1 MTLMNNVC
9 YFIIII
15 FFTSFDFKAQTIKGT
30 VFHENG
36 PVPFASVIIRK
47 SDNLSS
53 IYRFT
58 KTNNEGFYQI
68 DLKEPLDSIW
78 VEVNALAFESQIKH
92 LGSIQ
97 KNKQA
102 IILNFKLE
110 NKPTELEEVVI
121 KKEAPIRIK
130 NDTTTYNPESFK
142 DGTERVVEDLLKKLP
157 GIKVEENGEI
167 KFKGKSIK
175 KFLLDGDDL
184 FSSQYTTG
192 SKNLSVEMVEK
203 VQAIE
208 NFNEN
213 ALLKG
218 LVNAED
224 VAINIQLK
232 KGKTDFSG
240 NTFLSYGIQ
249 DRYNASLTGLLVNK
263 KTKGF
268 LTMAYNNIG
277 NNYSPYDFSSEI
289 TSLSQKSEKE
299 EQTKTLI
306 GQGGFY
312 SQLENK
318 YHRINSNFNSE
329 FNLLYK
335 FSSKITA
342 KTNLGIYDD
351 RLTRTNKSYTEYS
364 INDEQFV
371 INEIED
377 IIKKPR
383 LYNANVQLSNKLN
396 DGFIWEY
403 IGKANYQEIDFDSNS
418 LNNEVAQ
425 KNEVKTTN
433 FFTKQDFNFT
443 DRIDENSAV
452 TGIMLYSNNRAPQD
466 FLLTPGLNIEEGN
479 TNDVISN
486 NQYSRF
492 DKRTFKI
499 QGEYYRNF
507 NDVKLKLTAG
517 YLSVNTTLNSN
528 LKANYSDGRVYSDGL
543 YQNKMRYKYQLP
555 NAALSLSY
563 IKKQKYGFAI
573 LFNNQ
578 YYDIALNDEI
588 RNLNREEEKFV
599 FSPIMKF
606 LYVLN
611 TKSNL
616 VAAYSYNEVVPSE
629 ENLFEGFV
637 LTGFRSFR
645 NNSPNISFLNTH
657 TYNLI
662 YNFNNPFKITR
673 FSLSVNHNIRSNNYF
688 SRTNINLDNT
698 FTNSFLLEA
707 GNRDYS
713 LNLDFERYI
722 HFIRTTLQINGN
734 YALSF
739 DKNIINDSN
748 LRDVESRLLF
758 INCVLRTS
766 FKSKFYFENNFS
778 YSTIDFLL
786 DNVSQNRFSNFNDTF
801 KMTYKIRPDFK
812 ANFATNFVSPDL
824 SKNNNYLFLD
834 SELRYTPQNKRFQY
848 ALIMRNLTNNKK
860 FETVSISDYS
870 KTIASHNLLE
880 RYILGSASFRF

>member
-1 MTLMNNVC
+1 MNNFYC
-9 YFIIII
+9 FIII
-15 FFTSFDFKAQTIKGT
+15 FCTSFNLKAQTIKGT
-30 VFHENG
+30 VFHENE

-47 SDNLSS
+47 SDNFSS

-68 DLKEPLDSIW
+68 DLKEPQDSIW
-78 VEVNALAFESQIKH
+78 IEVNSLAFESQIKQ
-92 LGSIQ
+92 LSSIQ

-102 IILNFKLE
+102 IILNFNLE

-121 KKEAPIRIK
+121 KKEVPIRIK

-142 DGTERVVEDLLKKLP
+142 DGTERVVEDLLRKLP

-184 FSSQYTTG
+184 FSSQYTAG

-208 NFNEN
+208 NFHEN
-213 ALLKG
+213 PMLKG

-232 KGKTDFSG
+232 KGKTDLSG
-240 NTFLSYGIQ
+240 DASLSYGIQ
-249 DRYNASLTGLLVNK
+249 DRYNASVTGLLINK
-263 KTKGF
+263 KAKGF
-268 LTMAYNNIG
+268 LTTAYNTIG

-289 TSLSQKSEKE
+289 ISLSQTNEKE
-299 EQTKTLI
+299 EQAKTLI
-306 GQGGFY
+306 NQGGFY

-329 FNLLYK
+329 LNLLYK

-351 RLTRTNKSYTEYS
+351 RLIRTNKSYTEYS

-383 LYNANVQLSNKLN
+383 LYNANIQLSNKVN
-396 DGFIWEY
+396 DRFIWEY

-418 LNNEVAQ
+418 LNNEVVQ
-425 KNEVKTTN
+425 KNKVKTTK

-443 DRIDENSAV
+443 NRIDENSAV
-452 TGIMLYSNNRAPQD
+452 TGIVFYSNNRAPQE
-466 FLLTPGLNIEEGN
+466 FTLTPGLKSEEN
-479 TNDVISN
+479 TTNEVICN

-492 DKRTFKI
+492 DKETFKTK
-499 QGEYYRNF
+499 GEYYRSF
-507 NDVKLKLTAG
+507 NKAKLKLITG
-517 YLSVNTTLNSN
+517 YLSINNTLNSN
-528 LKANYSDGRVYSDGL
+528 LKANYSDGTVYSDRL
-543 YQNKMRYKYQLP
+543 YQNSMNYKYQLP
-555 NAALSLSY
+555 NVALSLSY
-563 IKKQKYGFAI
+563 IKKQKYAFGI
-573 LFNNQ
+573 LLNNQ
-578 YYDIALNDEI
+578 YYNIALNDEI

-606 LYVLN
+606 QYVLN

-616 VAAYSYNEVVPSE
+616 VATYSYNEIVPSE

-637 LTGFRSFR
+637 LTGFRSSR
-645 NNSPNISFLNTH
+645 NNSPNISFLDTH
-657 TYNLI
+657 TYNLNYI
-662 YNFNNPFKITR
+662 YNDVFKITR
-673 FSLSVNHNIRSNNYF
+673 FSLSFNHNNRNNNYF
-688 SRTNINLDNT
+688 SRNTINIDNT
-698 FTNSFLLEA
+698 FTNLFLLKA

-713 LNLDFERYI
+713 LNLDFERYM
-722 HFIRTTLQINGN
+722 HFIRTTLQINSS
-734 YALSF
+734 YALSY
-739 DKNIINDSN
+739 DKNIVNNSN
-748 LRDVESRLLF
+748 LRDIETRLLF

-766 FKSKFYFENNFS
+766 FKSKFYIENDFS
-778 YSTIDFLL
+778 YSSNDFLM
-786 DNVSQNRFSNFNDTF
+786 DNVSQNRFSSFNDTF
-801 KMTYKIRPDFK
+801 KMTYKIGSDFK
-812 ANFATNFVSPDL
+812 TNVATNFVSPDL

-870 KTIASHNLLE
+870 KTIASHNLME
-880 RYILGSASFRF
+880 RYILGSVSFRF